1 MMSYPISRRC
11 FLAGAAGTALTMSRM
26 HGAKA
31 EGGQVIVADW
41 GGDWNDRAVQF
52 LEAPY
57 VEKAGYT
64 VVRDLDGFDQR
75 RTKIIA
81 SRRLPHAPMDVAHMD
96 DATAFEL
103 AALEALDKIDDSSV
117 PRLKDIAAG
126 LATPTFLP
134 WQYSAWIIGYNP
146 AKLKDGPK
154 SFGDLWDPKYKD
166 IVGLSNEH
174 WFHHME
180 CAALRAGKSLDNIDV
195 ETIKAS
201 MMEWKKAA
209 SPRIYPNHLQIEQA
223 LKNEEI
229 LVAPEY
235 KARILQFASE
245 GVNVAASYPAE
256 GGITII
262 FGLVMPKKAPN
273 PEAGKFYCNAL
284 LDPDGLA
291 ALVQKSFYSPANTK
305 SVLPEA
311 AAKLI
316 AFGPDEQKT
325 LHTRPHAFWLKNRND
340 LLDWWNKEFKS

>member
-1 MMSYPISRRC
+1 MSYLINRRG
-11 FLAGAAGTALTMSRM
+11 FLAGSAGAIALMSGMHAAR
-26 HGAKA
+26 A
-31 EGGQVIVADW
+31 EGGQVIVANW
-41 GGDWNDRAVQF
+41 GGDWNDRTVQF
-52 LEAPY
+52 FEAPI

-81 SRRLPHAPMDVAHMD
+81 SRRLPRAPMDVAHMD

-103 AALEALDKIDDSSV
+103 ASMELVDPVDEKAV
-117 PRLKDIAAG
+117 PRLADV
-126 LATPTFLP
+126 LQTLRTPTFIP
-134 WQYSAWIIGYNP
+134 WQYSAWILGYNP
-146 AKLKDGPK
+146 KKLEEAPR
-154 SFGDLWDPKYKD
+154 SFADLWDPKYKG

-174 WFHHME
+174 WFHHIE
-180 CAALRAGKSLDNIDV
+180 SAALKIGKSLENVDV
-195 ETIKAS
+195 EAVKAS

-229 LVAPEY
+229 LIAPEY

-245 GVNVAASYPAE
+245 GVDVVATYPSE
-256 GGITII
+256 GGIAII
-262 FGLVMPKKAPN
+262 FGMVLPKKRPD
-273 PEAGKFYCNAL
+273 PEPANFYCNAL
-284 LDPDGLA
+284 LDPAGLT

-311 AAKLI
+311 AAKQI
-316 AFGPDEQKT
+316 EFTEAETKSI
-325 LHTRPHAFWLKNRND
+325 HKRNHAFWLKNRND

>member
-1 MMSYPISRRC
+1 MSYLMNRRG
-11 FLAGAAGTALTMSRM
+11 FLAGATSAMALMSSAGGVR
-26 HGAKA
+26 A
-31 EGGQVIVADW
+31 EGGQIIVANW
-41 GGDWNDRAVQF
+41 GGDWNDRTVQF
-52 LEAPY
+52 FEAPI

-81 SRRLPHAPMDVAHMD
+81 SRRLPRAPMDVAHMD

-103 AALEALDKIDDSSV
+103 ASLEALDAIDEQAV
-117 PRLKDIAAG
+117 PRLKDTLSI
-126 LATPTFLP
+126 LRTPTFVP

-146 AKLKDGPK
+146 KKLKEAPK
-154 SFGDLWDPKYKD
+154 SFADLWDPKYKG
-166 IVGLSNEH
+166 IVGLSDAH
-174 WFHHME
+174 WFHHIE
-180 CAALRAGKSLDNIDV
+180 STALKLGKSLDNINIEAV
-195 ETIKAS
+195 KAS

-245 GVNVAASYPAE
+245 GVDVVSAYPAE
-256 GGITII
+256 GGIGII
-262 FGLVMPKKAPN
+262 FGLVMPKKGPN
-273 PEAGKFYCNAL
+273 PQAAKFYCNAL
-284 LDPDGLA
+284 LDPDGLT
-291 ALVQKSFYSPANTK
+291 ALVQKSFYSPSNTK

-311 AAKLI
+311 AAKQI
-316 AFGPDEQKT
+316 EFTEQEKKAI
-325 LHTRPHAFWLKNRND
+325 HSRPHAFWLKNRND